1 MLNFEIVVSFFLFE
15 ENPQDH
21 IILTDLILITMF
33 IEINL

>member
-15 ENPQDH
+15 ENPQDQ
-21 IILTDLILITMF
+21 ITDLILITMF